1 MNEKALL
8 SYLTHTND
16 FIWTYIV
23 IALLLGVGVY
33 FTYRTRFL
41 QVRMIKEMLRVLKE
55 GRKEKEGISPFQAF
69 AISMAARVGT
79 GNITGIAIAIAIGG
93 PGAIFWMWIV
103 AIIGSASS
111 FVESTLAQVYK
122 VKDKTGF
129 RGGPAYYM
137 EKGLNKRWMGILF
150 AILITISF
158 GIVFNAV
165 QSNTITVAFKNSFGL
180 DRLTVGIVM
189 AVIFAAIIFKG
200 IQAIAKA
207 SEYIV
212 VVLAVAYIGIAFFVI
227 VTNITELPGVISTIV
242 KHAFGFEQFAGGTL
256 GGALLQGIKRGLF
269 SNEAGMGS
277 APNAAATAVTS
288 HPVKQGL
295 IQAFGVL
302 TDTLIICTSTAFL
315 VLFSDAYKTTNLQGI
330 ELTQASLSQH
340 IGPWASGFLA
350 IMIFLFA
357 FSTLIGNYYYGETNI
372 EFLGANKMWLNV
384 YRVAVIGMVLFGSIA
399 KVDLV
404 WGLADIF
411 MGLMV
416 IVNLIAITMLS
427 KVAFAALKDY
437 TRQKKEGKDPVFYK
451 NAVPNN
457 EKIECWDDEPATLKK
472 ESNRIN
478 QKSSGQLI
486 RAFFFM
492 SKIQV

>member
-23 IALLLGVGVY
+23 IALLLGVGIY
-33 FTYRTRFL
+33 FTYKSRFL
-41 QVRMIKEMLRVLKE
+41 QIRMMKEMVLVLKE

-79 GNITGIAIAIAIGG
+79 GNITGIAIAIAVGG
-93 PGAIFWMWIV
+93 PGAIFWMWVV
-103 AIIGSASS
+103 AVIGSASS

-137 EKGLNKRWMGILF
+137 EKGLNKRWMGVLF

-158 GIVFNAV
+158 GIVFNSV
-165 QSNTITVAFKNSFGL
+165 QSNTITVAFKSSFGL
-180 DRLTVGIVM
+180 DRLTVGIIM

-212 VVLAVAYIGIAFFVI
+212 VVLAVAYIGIALFVI

-242 KHAFGFEQFAGGTL
+242 NHAFGFEQFAGGTL

-315 VLFSDAYKTTNLQGI
+315 VLFSDAYKTTKLQGI

-350 IMIFLFA
+350 VMIFLFA

-372 EFLGANKMWLNV
+372 EFLGANKIWLNI

-437 TRQKKEGKDPVFYK
+437 MRQKKAGEDPVFYK

-457 EKIECWDDEPATLKK
+457 EKIECWDDEPVTLTK
-472 ESNRIN
+472 N
-478 QKSSGQLI
+478 QIS
-486 RAFFFM
+486 
-492 SKIQV
+492 

>member
-1 MNEKALL
+1 MNEKVLV

-41 QVRMIKEMLRVLKE
+41 QVRMIKEMLRVLRE

-122 VKDKTGF
+122 VKDKSGF

-137 EKGLNKRWMGILF
+137 EKGLNKRWMGVLF

-165 QSNTITVAFKNSFGL
+165 QSNTITVAFKSSFGL

-227 VTNITELPGVISTIV
+227 ITNITELPGVISTIV
-242 KHAFGFEQFAGGTL
+242 QHAFGFEQFAGGTL

-302 TDTLIICTSTAFL
+302 TDTLIICTSTAFI

-340 IGPWASGFLA
+340 MGPWASGFLA

-372 EFLGANKMWLNV
+372 EFLGANKIWLNI
-384 YRVAVIGMVLFGSIA
+384 YRIAVIGMVLFGA
-399 KVDLV
+399 VATVPVV
-404 WGLADIF
+404 WGLADLF

-437 TRQKKEGKDPVFYK
+437 TRQKKEGKDPIFYK

-457 EKIECWDDEPATLKK
+457 EKIECWDDEPASLKK
-472 ESNRIN
+472 N
-478 QKSSGQLI
+478 QIG
-486 RAFFFM
+486 
-492 SKIQV
+492 

>member
-23 IALLLGVGVY
+23 IALLLGVGIY
-33 FTYRTRFL
+33 FTYKSRFL
-41 QVRMIKEMLRVLKE
+41 QIRMMKEMVLVLKE

-79 GNITGIAIAIAIGG
+79 GNITGIAIAIAVGG
-93 PGAIFWMWIV
+93 PGAIFWMWVV
-103 AIIGSASS
+103 AVIGSASS

-137 EKGLNKRWMGILF
+137 EKGLNKRWMGVLF

-158 GIVFNAV
+158 GIVFNSV
-165 QSNTITVAFKNSFGL
+165 QSNTITVAFKSSFGL
-180 DRLTVGIVM
+180 DRLTVGIIM

-212 VVLAVAYIGIAFFVI
+212 VVLAVAYIGIALFVI

-242 KHAFGFEQFAGGTL
+242 NHAFGFEQFAGGTL

-315 VLFSDAYKTTNLQGI
+315 VLFSDAYKTTKLQGI

-350 IMIFLFA
+350 VMIFLFA

-372 EFLGANKMWLNV
+372 EFLGANKIWLNI

-437 TRQKKEGKDPVFYK
+437 MRQKKAGEDPVFYK

-457 EKIECWDDEPATLKK
+457 EKIECWDDEHVTLKK
-472 ESNRIN
+472 N
-478 QKSSGQLI
+478 QIS
-486 RAFFFM
+486 
-492 SKIQV
+492 

>member
-1 MNEKALL
+1 
-8 SYLTHTND
+8 
-16 FIWTYIV
+16 
-23 IALLLGVGVY
+23 
-33 FTYRTRFL
+33 
-41 QVRMIKEMLRVLKE
+41 MLRVLK
-55 GRKEKEGISPFQAF
+55 RKEEKKKGISPFQAF

-165 QSNTITVAFKNSFGL
+165 QSNTITVAFENSFGL

-372 EFLGANKMWLNV
+372 EFLGANKVWLNI
-384 YRVAVIGMVLFGSIA
+384 YRIAVIGMVLFGA
-399 KVDLV
+399 VATVPLV
-404 WGLADIF
+404 WGLADLF

-457 EKIECWDDEPATLKK
+457 EKIECWDDEPASLKK
-472 ESNRIN
+472 NHI
-478 QKSSGQLI
+478 G
-486 RAFFFM
+486 
-492 SKIQV
+492 

>member
-137 EKGLNKRWMGILF
+137 EKGLNKRWMGVLF

-158 GIVFNAV
+158 GIVFNSV

-180 DRLTVGIVM
+180 DRLTVGIIM

-457 EKIECWDDEPATLKK
+457 EKIECWDDEPAALKK
-472 ESNRIN
+472 N
-478 QKSSGQLI
+478 QIG
-486 RAFFFM
+486 
-492 SKIQV
+492 